1 MLKRVLLF
9 SSISL
14 LVFTT
19 GISQTK
25 TTPATKTPPSVVD
38 KKIPTDPN
46 VKIGKLPNG
55 ITYYIRK
62 NVEPKNRAELRLV
75 VKAGSILENNNQ
87 VGLAHFTEHMAFNG
101 TKNFKKQEL
110 VDFLEKSGVNF
121 GADLNA
127 YTSFDETVYELQLP
141 TDSADVFR
149 KGFQILEDWAHNVS
163 FDNDEIDKERGVV
176 VEEWRLGQGAQERM
190 RAKYFPV
197 MLKGSRY
204 AERLPI
210 GTKQNLDT
218 FKYETVKQFY
228 KDWYRPDLQA
238 VVAVGDF
245 DIAQV
250 EAMIKQHFGN
260 IPKAVNPKPRT
271 KYGVPANKATNVAI
285 VTDPE
290 QQYNMVQ
297 IFYKQPSIPEATTDL
312 GYKAMLVRQM
322 FNQMIN
328 QRLEELVQSGEAPFV
343 FANTGYDK
351 LIGDKDAFM
360 LIAITQDPTKVGES
374 IETLL
379 QENERVKRFGFTKGE
394 LERAKATMMSNI
406 ENSFNEKDKTNSSAY
421 VGEYV
426 RNFLQNEPIPGI
438 EYEYNL
444 YKKYLPTITVK
455 DVNALIGQWIKP
467 TDRTVIVM
475 APEDAKT
482 KLPVEKDVMAM
493 MNMTFKDLTAYED
506 KTVDEPLI
514 GKLPPAGEVTNMNV
528 SKEVEAV
535 ELTLSNGARVILKP
549 TNFKNDEIT
558 ISAVSK
564 GGTSLVSD
572 ADYLSA
578 SNANSVVYYGGVG
591 NFDMISLQKTLAG
604 KNVTVFPSIGNYTEG
619 LNGSTT
625 PKDLETALQLIHLYF
640 TSPRKD
646 ENSFKVIQQQL
657 TASLANKGKDPNSV
671 FMDTVSYVMGNY
683 HPRRKPFTLES
694 LKELDYNKSY
704 DIYKQRFANAGD
716 FIFTFVGN
724 FKLEQ
729 IVPLIEKYI
738 GSLPATAEKENWKD
752 VGLTYPKGQISRV
765 VKKGQENK
773 ATVRLYFSG
782 PANYSDLESAQLDQ
796 ICSILGIRLREVL
809 REDQGGVYGVGVR
822 GSISRIPSENYS
834 VAISFGCSAENVD
847 KLVGLVMEEINKLKA
862 EGASQVNIDKVT
874 AEDTRSLETQ
884 MKQNSYWQY
893 NLEQKYLWNE
903 DPKTIL
909 EDMDNLKKLNVQR
922 TKELANK
929 YFSMDNFAKMIL
941 LPETVK

>member
-1 MLKRVLLF
+1 MSLVVF
-9 SSISL
+9 S
-14 LVFTT
+14 TA
-19 GISQTK
+19 ISQTK
-25 TTPATKTPPSVVD
+25 TKPASKTPPSVD

-141 TDSADVFR
+141 TDSAEVFK

-204 AERLPI
+204 ADRLPI
-210 GTKQNLDT
+210 GTKLNLDT

-238 VVAVGDF
+238 VVVVGDI
-245 DIAQV
+245 DVAQV
-250 EAMIKQHFGN
+250 EAMIKQHFGS
-260 IPKAVNPKPRT
+260 IPKVANPKPRT
-271 KYGVPANKATNVAI
+271 KYGVPATKETNVAI

-312 GYKAMLVRQM
+312 GYKASLVRQI

-328 QRLEELVQSGEAPFV
+328 QRLEEKVQSGEAPFV

-351 LIGDKDAFM
+351 LLGDKDAFM
-360 LIAITQDPTKVGES
+360 LIGITQDPSKVGES
-374 IETLL
+374 IEALL
-379 QENERVKRFGFTKGE
+379 EENERVKRFGFTKGE

-406 ENSFNEKDKTNSSAY
+406 ENSFNEKDKTNSTAY
-421 VGEYV
+421 VGEYI
-426 RNFLQNEPIPGI
+426 RNFLNNEPIPGI

-444 YKKYLPTITVK
+444 YKKHLPTITVK

-467 TDRTVIVM
+467 TDRTVIVL
-475 APEDAKT
+475 APEDAKS
-482 KLPVEKDVMAM
+482 KLPAEKEVLAM
-493 MNMTFKDLTAYED
+493 MNMTFKDLAAYED
-506 KTVDEPLI
+506 KTVDEPLV
-514 GKLPPAGEVTNMNV
+514 GKLPPPGAVASMNV
-528 SKEVEAV
+528 VKELETI
-535 ELTLSNGARVILKP
+535 ELTLSNGTKVLLKP
-549 TNFKNDEIT
+549 TNFKNDEIA
-558 ISAVSK
+558 ISAISK
-564 GGTSLVSD
+564 GGTSLHSD

-578 SNANSVVYYGGVG
+578 SNASIAVMYGGVG
-591 NFDMISLQKTLAG
+591 NFDVTSLQKTLAG
-604 KNVTVFPSIGNYTEG
+604 KNVYVAPSIGTYTEG

-646 ENSFKVIQQQL
+646 ENSFRVIQQQL
-657 TASLANKGKDPNSV
+657 TASLANKSKDPNSV

-683 HPRRKPFTLES
+683 HPRRKPMTLES
-694 LKELDYNKSY
+694 MKDIDYNKSF

-738 GSLPATAEKENWKD
+738 GSLPTGAVKESWKD

-773 ATVRLYFSG
+773 ASVRLYFNG

-796 ICSILGIRLREVL
+796 LCSILGIRLREVL

-822 GSISRIPSENYS
+822 GSINRVPSDNYS
-834 VAISFGCSAENVD
+834 VSINFGCSVENVD
-847 KLVGLVMEEINKLKA
+847 KLVSLVMEEINKLKA
-862 EGASQVNIDKVT
+862 EGASQVNIEKVT
-874 AEDTRSLETQ
+874 AEDTRGLETQ
-884 MKQNSYWQY
+884 LKQNGYWQY
-893 NLEQKYLWNE
+893 NLEQKYLWGE

-909 EDMDNLKKLNVQR
+909 LDMENLKKLNVQR

-929 YFSMDNFAKMIL
+929 YFSMDNFAKLIL
-941 LPETVK
+941 MPEK